1 MTYFDNAATT
11 MPKPASVMRAIREC
25 AEYYGAN
32 PGRSGH
38 RLSMQTAKKV
48 FECREQ
54 AAKLFDAEP
63 ENVVFTQNCTQALNI
78 ALKGALGY
86 GSHVIISDLEHNSVF
101 RPIYRLS
108 QDGGVS
114 YSIAEVFEGDFDRTI
129 RAFED
134 QITSKT
140 RMIACTAGSN
150 LCGVML
156 PCEGL
161 YELCQRHGL
170 LLLLDLAQ
178 SAGVRRAS
186 LSKADFLCMPGHK
199 GLYGP
204 PGTGMLITSSA
215 GEGIA
220 TIMEGG
226 TGSQSYLKEQP
237 NVMPDRLE
245 SGTLNTYGIMGLNE
259 GMQFVS
265 AMGCDRIYR
274 HELALAQTLYDSLV
288 RVKGIRLYTGRPEWG
303 THLPVICFNLGEA
316 KSETVVE
323 ELSARGFALRG
334 GYHCA
339 PLAHHKLKT
348 GDYGAVRASFSVY
361 NTQEQVL
368 HLVHEIKRLQ
378 KTT

>member
-11 MPKPASVMRAIREC
+11 MPKPASVLRAVKEC

-38 RLSMQTAKKV
+38 RLSMLTAKKI
-48 FECREQ
+48 FECRET

-63 ENVVFTQNCTQALNI
+63 DNVVFTANCTQALNVAI
-78 ALKGALGY
+78 KGALPR
-86 GSHVIISDLEHNSVF
+86 GSHVIMSDMEHNSVF

-108 QDGGVS
+108 QDGGVT
-114 YSIAEVFEGDFDRTI
+114 YSIAQTYEGDDEKTVRS
-129 RAFED
+129 FESH
-134 QITSKT
+134 INSKT
-140 RMIACTAGSN
+140 KMIACSSGSN
-150 LCGVML
+150 LCGTML
-156 PCEGL
+156 PCEAL
-161 YELCQRHGL
+161 YNLCKKNGL

-178 SAGVRRAS
+178 SAGTRRAY
-186 LSKADFLCMPGHK
+186 LSKADYLCMPGHK

-204 PGTGMLITSSA
+204 PGTGMLITA
-215 GEGIA
+215 KGESLA

-237 NVMPDRLE
+237 PSMPERLE

-259 GMQFVS
+259 GMQFVLS
-265 AMGCDRIYR
+265 MGYDRIYR
-274 HELALAQTLYDSLV
+274 HELALTQLLYDSL
-288 RVKGIRLYTGRPEWG
+288 KKIKNIKLYTERPEWN
-303 THLPVICFNLGEA
+303 THLPVLCFNLGES

-323 ELSARGFALRG
+323 EMSKRGYALRG
-334 GYHCA
+334 GFHCA
-339 PLAHHKLKT
+339 PLAHQKLKT

-368 HLVHEIKRLQ
+368 KFVYELKRLH
-378 KTT
+378 

>member
-1 MTYFDNAATT
+1 MIYFDNAATS

-48 FECREQ
+48 FECREL
-54 AAKLFDAEP
+54 AARLFDAEP
-63 ENVVFTQNCTQALNI
+63 DNIVFTQNCTQALNI
-78 ALKGALGY
+78 AIKGALPK
-86 GSHVIISDLEHNSVF
+86 GSHVIISDMEHNSVF
-101 RPIYRLS
+101 RPVHRLS
-108 QDGGVS
+108 LDGGVT
-114 YSIAEVFEGDFDRTI
+114 YSIAETFEGDFDKTVRS
-129 RAFED
+129 FES

-140 RMIACTAGSN
+140 RMIACTSGSN

-156 PCEGL
+156 PCEAL
-161 YELCQRHGL
+161 YNLCQKHGL

-178 SAGVRRAS
+178 SAGTRRAS

-204 PGTGMLITSSA
+204 PGTGMLITA
-215 GEGIA
+215 KGEELA

-237 NVMPDRLE
+237 SVMPERLE
-245 SGTLNTYGIMGLNE
+245 SGTLNTYGIMGLHE
-259 GMQFVS
+259 GMQFVAS
-265 AMGCDRIYR
+265 MGYDRIYR
-274 HELALAQTLYDSLV
+274 HELALAQLLYDSLK
-288 RVKGIRLYTGRPEWG
+288 RIKGIKLYTQRPEWG
-303 THLPVICFNLGEA
+303 THLPVICFNVGDM

-323 ELSARGFALRG
+323 ELSKRGFALRG
-334 GYHCA
+334 GFHCA
-339 PLAHHKLKT
+339 PLAHQKLKT

-368 HLVHEIKRLQ
+368 RFVYEIKRLQ
-378 KTT
+378 HH